1 MSNSFSH
8 IRYLVKNIL
17 LSAGFLFFSCSSYA
31 QDEYPDSLTYNDT
44 SVSVMDSVYVGT
56 TDESQSKFDSLTH
69 LDIPSYYPYPIHDSV
84 LSNLKKDDAFWY
96 ANKVPKRQKPEEI
109 DFKDYKEP
117 FYAQNWFRT
126 LLWVIIIGAFI
137 AVLIWFL
144 IASDVR
150 LFRKKPGL
158 LQNDSDIN

>member
-31 QDEYPDSLTYNDT
+31 QDEYPDSLT
-44 SVSVMDSVYVGT
+44 
-56 TDESQSKFDSLTH
+56 H

-96 ANKVPKRQKPEEI
+96 ADKVPKRQKPEEI
-109 DFKDYKEP
+109 NFKDYKEP

-126 LLWVIIIGAFI
+126 LLWVIIISAFI
-137 AVLIWFL
+137 AV
-144 IASDVR
+144 
-150 LFRKKPGL
+150 
-158 LQNDSDIN
+158 